1 MVISTYY
8 GIALYLYI
16 IISLDLSKKSISRTI
31 AVLALARL
39 RSIVFTCYF
48 NI

>member
-8 GIALYLYI
+8 GIALYLY

-39 RSIVFTCYF
+39 RSTVFTCYF